1 MSFDFRES
9 EVLITGGTS
18 GIGLGLAERFLGA
31 GARVVVTGRTS
42 SKLAIAND
50 RLTFVASDIGSE
62 RDRIALAARVAELLP
77 RLNVVINNAGIQ
89 RRVGLAADD
98 APWPERQEEIDILLA
113 GPIHLN
119 HLLIPRLL
127 SHGRPSMIANVSS
140 GGAFVPQV
148 FAPTYSACKAA
159 IHSYTMVLR
168 EALANTSCQVV
179 EIIPPAVQTHLGG
192 AAPHGAPLNAFCDTV
207 FSGLTAGRERIGFR
221 FTEAETFVAAEKP
234 YQDLFRQSAE
244 RANVPG
250 YR

>member
-31 GARVVVTGRTS
+31 GARVVVTGRKHSRPGITS
-42 SKLAIAND
+42 D
-50 RLTFVASDIGSE
+50 RLTVVASDIGSE
-62 RDRIALAARVAELLP
+62 IDRIALAARVSELLP
-77 RLNVVINNAGIQ
+77 NLNVVINNAGIQ

-98 APWPERQEEIDILLA
+98 APWAERQTEIDILLA

-127 SHGRPSMIANVSS
+127 SHRMPSMIANVSS

-159 IHSYTMVLR
+159 IHSYTMILR
-168 EALANTSCQVV
+168 EALAKTSCQVV

-192 AAPHGAPLNAFCDTV
+192 ADPHGAPLDAFCDTV
-207 FSGLTAGRERIGFR
+207 FSGLVAGRQRIGFG
-221 FTEAETFVAAEKP
+221 FTEAEAFVAAEKH
-234 YQDLFRQSAE
+234 YADLFRQSAE
-244 RANVPG
+244 RADVPR

>member
-1 MSFDFRES
+1 MPFDFRGS

-18 GIGLGLAERFLGA
+18 GIGLGLATRFLGA
-31 GARVVVTGRTS
+31 GARVVVTGRNPSRLVIADERLTN
-42 SKLAIAND
+42 LASDVGSETD
-50 RLTFVASDIGSE
+50 RL
-62 RDRIALAARVAELLP
+62 RLAARVSELLP
-77 RLNVVINNAGIQ
+77 NLNVVINNAGIQ
-89 RRVGLAADD
+89 RRVSLAADD
-98 APWPERQEEIDILLA
+98 APWVERQEEIDILLA

-127 SHGRPSMIANVSS
+127 AQDRPSMIANVSS

-192 AAPHGAPLNAFCDTV
+192 TEPHGAPLDAFCDTV
-207 FSGLTAGRERIGFR
+207 FSGLAAGRQRIGFG
-221 FTEAETFVAAEKP
+221 FTEADTFVAAEKP
-234 YQDLFRQSAE
+234 YEDLFRQSAE
-244 RANVPG
+244 RANVAG